1 MKLHDCGCGGVPQ
14 VTYTIDQQN
23 EFSVS
28 CPICGSS
35 TPVFNN
41 LKDAVATWNSYY
53 RAIEHRDLVFDEAA
67 E

>member
-1 MKLHDCGCGGVPQ
+1 MKPHDCGCGGIPQ
-14 VTYTIDQQN
+14 VTYTIDQQK

-35 TPVFNN
+35 TPVSNN
-41 LKDAVATWNSYY
+41 LKAAVTTWNSYY
-53 RAIEHRDLVFDEAA
+53 WAIEYCNLVFDEAA